1 MASAVLMA
9 VRAMAAAIAVV
20 LMLVLAVMMG
30 TRGQDTILQ
39 GAVQKRLHGGANI
52 AGGAGDDLDALI
64 QKHLLGRGADA
75 TADHGIH
82 AVVFQ
87 KAGHGG
93 MAAAG
98 SIEQYRIGGGF
109 ALYGKHCKGRAFAK
123 VLKHLA
129 ILCGNCKF
137 HI

>member
-64 QKHLLGRGADA
+64 HIWIYKREKHTQKCDS
-75 TADHGIH
+75 
-82 AVVFQ
+82 F
-87 KAGHGG
+87 
-93 MAAAG
+93 
-98 SIEQYRIGGGF
+98 
-109 ALYGKHCKGRAFAK
+109 
-123 VLKHLA
+123 
-129 ILCGNCKF
+129 
-137 HI
+137 

>member
-39 GAVQKRLHGGANI
+39 GAVQKRLHGG
-52 AGGAGDDLDALI
+52 
-64 QKHLLGRGADA
+64 
-75 TADHGIH
+75 
-82 AVVFQ
+82 
-87 KAGHGG
+87 

-137 HI
+137 HM